1 MGSRFSLFLPPVRFP
16 LPSPSCPMETPMVSS
31 IPTPEPAMDF
41 QQNTSHQLSA
51 CRDSEEPGRRKEAGG
66 GGSRDLGSS
75 CPSAL
80 LAMGLSVS
88 GMGRP
93 EGSTMEANGS

>member
-1 MGSRFSLFLPPVRFP
+1 
-16 LPSPSCPMETPMVSS
+16 
-31 IPTPEPAMDF
+31 MDF

-93 EGSTMEANGS
+93 EGSTMEANGSQDTSGSADSQHDTGKMFISGLSW